1 MHAGAKVAVE
11 DCYQND
17 LQHTPSDCIAAEAFS
32 INSKPGPAPV
42 SQSSHSSKSSLF
54 TIANLLGSAACA
66 QNGSTSTYT
75 DINSSV
81 VGAII
86 SGSPREAAKTVVTSE
101 QEKIV
106 SATGANSVGI
116 GCEHS
121 EEFGEFEAA
130 QEHISGRLY
139 AH

>member
-11 DCYQND
+11 DCNQND

-66 QNGSTSTYT
+66 QNGSTST

-106 SATGANSVGI
+106 SANGTNSVAI

-121 EEFGEFEAA
+121 EEFGEF
-130 QEHISGRLY
+130 
-139 AH
+139 